1 MNEVGNPE
9 LALRIHLFNVR
20 LKDLKRRLP
29 KKVTFISPIKGVNG
43 DMFIRVGVAKE
54 FYRFSIPNDFN
65 LTEAD
70 WTRVVTLIT
79 EKIS

>member
-1 MNEVGNPE
+1 MNETGNPE

-29 KKVTFISPIKGVNG
+29 KAVSYISPLKDRNG
-43 DMFIRVGVAKE
+43 DMFVRVAVNKD

-65 LTEAD
+65 LSEAD
-70 WTRVVTLIT
+70 WTRIVTLIS
-79 EKIS
+79 EKLG